1 MTEVLQFAQ
10 KLRHFSPFEIS
21 KNLQIKQIKLFFRY
35 KWLLILTI
43 KWPLT
48 AYCNLFR
55 MNVRPLIFGR
65 KLVVLTTVGG
75 SKKVRSSDSVN
86 VANEARHISVSRSPA
101 LLSTRQDQACSGF
114 KFQPFRFD
122 EIIYQPCS
130 IRIRYI
136 LHDQRRP
143 TGNWIW
149 NYNLDRMMISG
160 LVCCS
165 TVL

>member
-1 MTEVLQFAQ
+1 MN
-10 KLRHFSPFEIS
+10 LRP
-21 KNLQIKQIKLFFRY
+21 QIF
-35 KWLLILTI
+35 W
-43 KWPLT
+43 
-48 AYCNLFR
+48 
-55 MNVRPLIFGR
+55 R
-65 KLVVLTTVGG
+65 KLVVLTIVGG

-149 NYNLDRMMISG
+149 NYNLDRMMISS
-160 LVCCS
+160 LVCSS
-165 TVL
+165 TVLLHNGSKTFYEVANRKAINTPTTISPRNQIHFFVNM